1 MLLFDLE
8 TDGLLDTVT
17 TTHCAVTYDTSTDI
31 FKRYT
36 PTDIPE
42 FLKDLGVANEIC
54 GHNVIGYDL
63 PVLKKLYGFSPREGT
78 VIRDTLVW
86 ARLCWS
92 DIKQG
97 DFTLVAK
104 GTLPGKLIGSHS
116 LAAYGYR
123 LGELKGDYGKTQGA
137 WEEYNDE
144 MLDYCQQDV
153 VVTKLLYEKLC
164 DKAIPEG
171 AVLLEHQVAT
181 IIQRQ
186 IEHGFLFD
194 VKKAEAL
201 YCELL
206 AKRTD
211 LTEKLLEVFKPWYM
225 KTKEF
230 TPKGNNKKL
239 GYISGCPLT
248 MIVLTEFNPSSR
260 HHIAYHLKKRYDWEP
275 TEFTDKGDPKID
287 ETVLSQMGVPEAK
300 LLAELF
306 MVEKRI
312 GMLSEGKQSWLKL
325 VKPTGRIHGG
335 VITNGTPT
343 GRATHSN
350 PNVSQVC
357 STRVPYGKEMRG
369 LWVVPKG
376 YKLVDVDASGLEL
389 RCLAHYLA
397 RYDEGRYVKI
407 VTEGKSSLGTD
418 IHTMN
423 QKAAGLETRDQ
434 AKTMIYCMIYG
445 GGDEKLGSIVGKG
458 MVAGRDLK
466 KKFLKNTPGYAELL
480 KAVESAVKTK
490 GYVTCL
496 DGRQVPTRST
506 HSALNYLL
514 QSCGAILMKKAMVI
528 AHELIAAKGLT
539 DKCHQIAW
547 IHDAIDME
555 AQEDVA
561 EEVGQCIIQ
570 AIRDAGTYY
579 NLRCPMDGDKH
590 IGDNWSEVH

>member
-8 TDGLLDTVT
+8 TDGLLGTVT
-17 TTHCAVTYDTSTDI
+17 TVHCAVTYDTDTDI

-36 PTDIPE
+36 PTDISD

-63 PVLKKLYGFSPREGT
+63 PVLKKLYGFSPTEGT

-144 MLDYCQQDV
+144 MLEYCEQDV
-153 VVTKLLYEKLC
+153 VVTKLLYQKLC

-194 VKKAEAL
+194 IKRAEAL

-206 AKRTD
+206 AKRTV

-239 GYISGCPLT
+239 GYRSGCPLT

-275 TEFTDKGDPKID
+275 TEFTDKGEPKID
-287 ETVLSQMGVPEAK
+287 ETVLSKMEVPEAK
-300 LLAELF
+300 LLSEYFLI
-306 MVEKRI
+306 EKRI
-312 GMLSEGKQSWLKL
+312 GMLGEGKQAWLKQ
-325 VKPTGRIHGG
+325 VKQDNRLHGG
-335 VITNGTPT
+335 VITNGAVT
-343 GRATHSN
+343 GRMTHNN
-350 PNVSQVC
+350 PNLAQVPA
-357 STRVPYGKEMRG
+357 VGVAYGKECRS
-369 LWVVPKG
+369 LFTVPKG
-376 YKLVDVDASGLEL
+376 YKLVGADASGLEL
-389 RCLAHYLA
+389 RCLAHYMG
-397 RYDEGRYVKI
+397 RYDGGEYTKVILDG
-407 VTEGKSSLGTD
+407 D
-418 IHTMN
+418 IHTVN
-423 QKAAGLETRDQ
+423 QLAAGLSSRNE
-434 AKTMIYCMIYG
+434 AKRFIYAYLYGAGDNKIGEIVG
-445 GGDEKLGSIVGKG
+445 GGAAQGKKLKASF
-458 MVAGRDLK
+458 LK
-466 KKFLKNTPGYAELL
+466 KTPALKQLKEQVETTSKANGYL
-480 KAVESAVKTK
+480 K
-490 GYVTCL
+490 GL
-496 DGRQVPTRST
+496 DGRTLPIRSP
-506 HSALNYLL
+506 HAALNTLL
-514 QSCGAILMKKAMVI
+514 QSAGAIVMKKALVLMDAYFTEEKLQVRLV
-528 AHELIAAKGLT
+528 AT
-539 DKCHQIAW
+539 
-547 IHDAIDME
+547 IHDEVQLEVLEEHSVRAGELATKAIHE
-555 AQEDVA
+555 AGEFYGFRCSLA
-561 EEVGQCIIQ
+561 GEYKVG
-570 AIRDAGTYY
+570 
-579 NLRCPMDGDKH
+579 N
-590 IGDNWSEVH
+590 NWCETH